1 MTRKSVQ
8 DERRQQILEALHRCL
23 LVKPFD
29 QTSIKDI
36 ATEAGLN
43 HGMLHYYFK
52 SKDDILLNYIEY
64 IIEMYRTIFRD
75 WLETNRNTAVSKE
88 TLLLSCFD
96 FMYHRLTLN
105 KDISRIFIAIWER
118 SVYNDI
124 VMKKLKT
131 AYHQWVEI
139 VSQMIEEHIQDKE
152 EARLLSTAL
161 VAFLEGLSMFS
172 VMFDEGD
179 VPLTALLEK
188 CKYLFVEKVLSSS

>member
-52 SKDDILLNYIEY
+52 SKEDILLNYIEY
-64 IIEMYRTIFRD
+64 IIDMYKTIFRD
-75 WLETNRNTAVSKE
+75 WLETNRKTSVSKE

-105 KDISRIFIAIWER
+105 KE
-118 SVYNDI
+118 
-124 VMKKLKT
+124 
-131 AYHQWVEI
+131 
-139 VSQMIEEHIQDKE
+139 
-152 EARLLSTAL
+152 
-161 VAFLEGLSMFS
+161 
-172 VMFDEGD
+172 
-179 VPLTALLEK
+179 
-188 CKYLFVEKVLSSS
+188 